1 MEAAAI
7 AEEEQ
12 PPPVAATSAG
22 DSHEVRVHIG
32 DDTAPPAKA
41 ITVTEPGP
49 GDPQR
54 KGPYRLRR
62 VPQWVRDA
70 NEDAYAPKFMC
81 FGPYH
86 YYNHVGLHQEELK
99 VQYVTE
105 LLQDAE
111 PRDEARRHQLRQI
124 CEQRLREMSS
134 DIRE

>member
-12 PPPVAATSAG
+12 PY
-22 DSHEVRVHIG
+22 EVRLH
-32 DDTAPPAKA
+32 
-41 ITVTEPGP
+41 ITVTGP
-49 GDPQR
+49 
-54 KGPYRLRR
+54 PYRLRR

-70 NEDAYAPKFMC
+70 NKDAYAPKFMC